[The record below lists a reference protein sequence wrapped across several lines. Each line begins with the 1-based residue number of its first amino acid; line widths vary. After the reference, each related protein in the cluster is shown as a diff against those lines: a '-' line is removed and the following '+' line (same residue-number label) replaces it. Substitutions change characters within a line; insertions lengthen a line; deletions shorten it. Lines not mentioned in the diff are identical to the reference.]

1 MSKVISISNH
11 KGGGIYKIQSIIKP
25 ERYYIGSAINIG
37 SRLKTHFKALRNNLH
52 HSDKLQNHYN
62 KYGAE
67 DLQLFILLECNKE
80 ELLKEEQY
88 FIDSLTPYFN
98 ICRVAGSPL
107 GVIRSE
113 ETKKKLS
120 ESLKGR
126 TSGFK
131 GKQHSED
138 VKQRLR
144 DVNTGKK
151 LSKEAKEKLSKWSKG
166 KLKPDEVKNRM
177 SEAKKLQTYETKLKI
192 SEAKKG
198 KPLTKEHRQ
207 KLSESLKGRT
217 SPNKGRKLTE
227 EHKEKISISK
237 KLSYVKSRVISI
249 SNHKGGVGKT
259 TSAINIGA
267 GLNRLGKKIL
277 LIDLDPQANLSQS
290 LGLIDQERNI
300 YGALRGEYKLQ
311 PIEIL
316 KGLDIIPS
324 TLDLSGAEVEM
335 SGEAGREYILRE
347 LIEPIRASYDYIL
360 IDSPPSLGLLTIN
373 SFTASDEVFIP
384 LQAQYLALQGLTKL
398 LEVIDKIK
406 KRLNKELRVGGVFIT
421 QYDSRK
427 VLNRDVV
434 ATIEAH
440 FKDEVFK
447 TRVRDNIAL
456 AEAPAQGVDIFRY
469 NPKSYG
475 AEDYLSLS
483 KEILKRK

>member
-1 MSKVISISNH
+1 MSK
-11 KGGGIYKIQSIIKP
+11 
-25 ERYYIGSAINIG
+25 
-37 SRLKTHFKALRNNLH
+37 
-52 HSDKLQNHYN
+52 
-62 KYGAE
+62 
-67 DLQLFILLECNKE
+67 
-80 ELLKEEQY
+80 
-88 FIDSLTPYFN
+88 
-98 ICRVAGSPL
+98 
-107 GVIRSE
+107 
-113 ETKKKLS
+113 
-120 ESLKGR
+120 
-126 TSGFK
+126 
-131 GKQHSED
+131 
-138 VKQRLR
+138 
-144 DVNTGKK
+144 
-151 LSKEAKEKLSKWSKG
+151 
-166 KLKPDEVKNRM
+166 
-177 SEAKKLQTYETKLKI
+177 
-192 SEAKKG
+192 
-198 KPLTKEHRQ
+198 
-207 KLSESLKGRT
+207 
-217 SPNKGRKLTE
+217 
-227 EHKEKISISK
+227 
-237 KLSYVKSRVISI
+237 VISI

-267 GLNRLGKKIL
+267 GLNKLDKKIL

-290 LGLIDQERNI
+290 LGIIEPEMNI
-300 YGALRGEYKLQ
+300 YSYLKGVSNNYRLPIK

-316 KGLDIIPS
+316 KGLDVIPS

-398 LEVIDKIK
+398 LEVIEKIK
-406 KRLNKELRVGGVFIT
+406 KRLNKELKVGGVFIT

-456 AEAPAQGVDIFRY
+456 AEAPAQGLDIFRY
-469 NPKSYG
+469 NLKSYG